1 MQLKKLELSN
11 FFSFG
16 ESQTIDFDSYKNLVL
31 VKGET
36 ADVEA
41 SNGAGKSSLFEAV
54 FWCLTGRTV
63 RGVRAG
69 DVVRIGEKSVYV
81 SVDFTIKSDEVNVT
95 RRWSADKKTV
105 TLTVNGEEEDFHDAR
120 QGTARIFEYLSI
132 SPEILSLIGF
142 YGRKFNTFS
151 DLSPKERAE
160 VIDLLAQGDKWEEG
174 RENAATH
181 LKEINSKYDNTKD
194 ELERVGRQIEEIQQ
208 QIKVTKSELIDSKEA
223 VAESIKEKKAEL
235 SRHEKELKESK
246 AKLKEIEGSIFDKDV
261 KIKPIE
267 DNLRDTEDEA
277 SNAVAQFK
285 KENKSRDTKYDDE
298 VKESEEL
305 LDESKSY
312 KNELKSSKYDIAKK
326 IEEKRSQKGKVDC
339 TSCGQR
345 LPHPPDNEKIEKDAV
360 KMETKELAP
369 VEKEISELDE
379 DLKGLVAMLSDMKE
393 KEKERVGNL
402 VAEERKI
409 NSKFDERRAVLAEKK
424 NKIINEYNEVCSNIE
439 LCKKDVEILKGN
451 CDRAHGEIERLE
463 NSEAVVRLEATLEM
477 REESEKKA
485 QKEKKEKEKELPQ
498 LVKESKLASYWSQ
511 GFKDLRFSTFQ
522 NTINILEELLT
533 SFAKQQGLDFD
544 KIEVTAFKEKSDGG
558 IRPEVNIHV
567 IRKGERM
574 SLDSLSEGETQR
586 VDLACFFTFSLLIEK
601 SIGFP
606 INFAVLDEP
615 LSGLDHSGRQNVF
628 SILSDMSKN
637 KQMFTI
643 DHDAN
648 FQDLFSSVIVI
659 SKDQTSTIN

>member
-1 MQLKKLELSN
+1 MKLKKLELSN

-36 ADVEA
+36 ADVDS

-69 DVVRIGEKSVYV
+69 DVVRIGEKRVSV

-95 RRWSADKKTV
+95 RKWSPEKKTV

-174 RENAATH
+174 RENAAAQ
-181 LKEINSKYDNTKD
+181 LKEVNSKYDAAK
-194 ELERVGRQIEEIQQ
+194 EEVERLEREVEVVQRK
-208 QIKVTKSELIDSKEA
+208 IKTIKADLIDSKES
-223 VAESIKEKKAEL
+223 VAESVKEKKVDLA
-235 SRHEKELKESK
+235 RHEKNLEESIE
-246 AKLKEIEGSIFDKDV
+246 KLKEVEGSLFDKDV
-261 KIKPIE
+261 KLEPIE
-267 DNLRDTEDEA
+267 DNIQCTEDEA
-277 SNAVAQFK
+277 SNAVAKFK
-285 KENKSRDTKYDDE
+285 KDNKSRDSKYDEE
-298 VKESEEL
+298 VKESEDL

-312 KNELKSSKYDIAKK
+312 KNELKSSKYDITKK

-339 TSCGQR
+339 TACGQR

-369 VEKEISELDE
+369 IEKEISELDE

-393 KEKERVGNL
+393 TEKERVSNL

-409 NSKFDERRAVLAEKK
+409 NSKFDEQRATLAEKK

-439 LCKKDVEILKGN
+439 LCKKDVKITKGN
-451 CDRAHGEIERLE
+451 VEVCQGEIERLE
-463 NSEAVVRLEATLEM
+463 NSEAVSRLEIELEL
-477 REESEKKA
+477 RQESEKSIQEGRK
-485 QKEKKEKEKELPQ
+485 QKEKELPA

-544 KIEVTAFKEKSDGG
+544 KIEVTAFKEKSSGG

-628 SILSDMSKN
+628 SILSDMSQN

-648 FQDLFSSVIVI
+648 FQDLFSSVIVV
-659 SKDQTSTIN
+659 SKDQTSRIN

>member
-16 ESQTIDFDSYKNLVL
+16 ESQTINFDSYKNLVL

-36 ADVEA
+36 SDVDS

-69 DVVRIGEKSVYV
+69 DVVRIGEKRVYV
-81 SVDFTIKSDEVNVT
+81 SVDFVIKSDQVNVT
-95 RRWSADKKTV
+95 RKWSADKKIV
-105 TLTVNGEEEDFHDAR
+105 TLTVNGEEEEFHDAR
-120 QGTARIFEYLSI
+120 QGTARIFEYLNI

-174 RENAATH
+174 RENAAAY
-181 LKEINSKYDNTKD
+181 LKEVNNNYMVVK
-194 ELERVGRQIEEIQQ
+194 EEVECLERRIEDVQE
-208 QIKVTKSELIDSKEA
+208 QIKITKSELVDSKEA
-223 VAESIKEKKAEL
+223 VIESVKEKKIELKGHEENLKESQKDLKKVKSSLFDKDKEIEPIEIKLEEMDVEL
-235 SRHEKELKESK
+235 SSAIALFKKQNKSHDGKYEEELKES
-246 AKLKEIEGSIFDKDV
+246 
-261 KIKPIE
+261 E
-267 DNLRDTEDEA
+267 D
-277 SNAVAQFK
+277 
-285 KENKSRDTKYDDE
+285 
-298 VKESEEL
+298 L

-312 KNELKSSKYDIAKK
+312 KNELKSKKYDIIKE
-326 IEEKRSQKGKVDC
+326 IEEKRSQKGRVDC
-339 TSCGQR
+339 IKCGQP
-345 LPHPPDNEKIEKDAV
+345 LPHPPDNEKLEKEAVKIEKKDLSPI
-360 KMETKELAP
+360 EE
-369 VEKEISELDE
+369 EISGLDD
-379 DLKGLVAMLSDMKE
+379 DLKGLVEMIGDMKDQ
-393 KEKERVGNL
+393 ERQRIGNL
-402 VAEERKI
+402 VSEERKI
-409 NSKFDERRAVLAEKK
+409 SHKFDKRKEDLVDEKNEILERFRE
-424 NKIINEYNEVCSNIE
+424 ISSSIE
-439 LCKKDVEILKGN
+439 LRKKDVKITEGFIVVTQ
-451 CDRAHGEIERLE
+451 GEIERLE
-463 NSEAVVRLEATLEM
+463 NSATVSRLEERLEM
-477 REESEKKA
+477 RQDSEKKSI
-485 QKEKKEKEKELPQ
+485 KEKVVKEKELPA

-522 NTINILEELLT
+522 NTIKVLEELLT

-544 KIEVTAFKEKSDGG
+544 KIEVTAFKEKSTGG
-558 IRPEVNIHV
+558 IRPEVNIYV

-574 SLDSLSEGETQR
+574 SVDSLSEGETQR

-628 SILSDMSKN
+628 NILSDMSQN

-659 SKDQTSTIN
+659 SKDQTSRIN